1 MKFEIKPINIKER
14 TITVTA
20 EVNEYSDDFKEQVKD
35 FMEDTPTFKESEAIK
50 LFNHL
55 YENSPVDL
63 VGFNHLGE
71 YGERQNTTFSFETDE
86 IITETLTPIVAQ
98 GIGKNYNNEVLK
110 QLNTRLKIATIDPTE
125 YNVILDKEQK
135 YDVFVSLYNVIL
147 DKEQKYDVFVSFKS
161 TGYAHKVYKVFH
173 RTSLEWTNGMLA
185 LLCDYNLCFG
195 FRTGSSIDLGAEYRC
210 TEITIQT
217 D

>member
-20 EVNEYSDDFKEQVKD
+20 EVKEYSDDFKEQVKD

-98 GIGKNYNNEVLK
+98 GIGENYNNEVLK

-135 YDVFVSLYNVIL
+135 YDVFVS
-147 DKEQKYDVFVSFKS
+147 FKS

-173 RTSLEWTNGMLA
+173 RKSLELTNGMLA

>member
-71 YGERQNTTFSFETDE
+71 YGERPNTTFSFETGE

-98 GIGKNYNNEVLK
+98 GIGKNYNNEILK

-135 YDVFVSLYNVIL
+135 YDVFVS
-147 DKEQKYDVFVSFKS
+147 FKS

-173 RTSLEWTNGMLA
+173 RKSLELTNGMLA

>member
-98 GIGKNYNNEVLK
+98 GIGENYNNEVLK

-125 YNVILDKEQK
+125 YNVILDKKQK
-135 YDVFVSLYNVIL
+135 YDVFVSL
-147 DKEQKYDVFVSFKS
+147 KS

-173 RTSLEWTNGMLA
+173 RKSLELTNGMLA

>member
-20 EVNEYSDDFKEQVKD
+20 GVNEYSDDFKEQVKD

-98 GIGKNYNNEVLK
+98 GIGENYNNEVLK

-135 YDVFVSLYNVIL
+135 YDVFVS
-147 DKEQKYDVFVSFKS
+147 FKS

-173 RTSLEWTNGMLA
+173 RKSLELTNGMLA

>member
-14 TITVTA
+14 TITVRV

-71 YGERQNTTFSFETDE
+71 YGERQNTTFSFETAFN
-86 IITETLTPIVAQ
+86 LTSIS
-98 GIGKNYNNEVLK
+98 
-110 QLNTRLKIATIDPTE
+110 
-125 YNVILDKEQK
+125 
-135 YDVFVSLYNVIL
+135 SLYSSSTWLNISIL
-147 DKEQKYDVFVSFKS
+147 
-161 TGYAHKVYKVFH
+161 
-173 RTSLEWTNGMLA
+173 
-185 LLCDYNLCFG
+185 
-195 FRTGSSIDLGAEYRC
+195 SSVVKL
-210 TEITIQT
+210 TVK
-217 D
+217 

>member
-86 IITETLTPIVAQ
+86 IITETLTSTVAQ
-98 GIGKNYNNEVLK
+98 GIGENYNNEVLK

-135 YDVFVSLYNVIL
+135 YDVFVS
-147 DKEQKYDVFVSFKS
+147 FKS

-173 RTSLEWTNGMLA
+173 RKSLELTNGMLA

>member
-98 GIGKNYNNEVLK
+98 GIGENYNNEVLK

-125 YNVILDKEQK
+125 YNVILDKKQK
-135 YDVFVSLYNVIL
+135 YDVFVSL
-147 DKEQKYDVFVSFKS
+147 KS

-173 RTSLEWTNGMLA
+173 RKSLELTHGMLA

>member
-135 YDVFVSLYNVIL
+135 YDVFVS
-147 DKEQKYDVFVSFKS
+147 FKS

-173 RTSLEWTNGMLA
+173 RKSLELTNGMLA

>member
-98 GIGKNYNNEVLK
+98 GIGENYNNEVLK

-135 YDVFVSLYNVIL
+135 YDVFVS
-147 DKEQKYDVFVSFKS
+147 FKS

-173 RTSLEWTNGMLA
+173 RKSLELTNGMLA

>member
-50 LFNHL
+50 LFNYL

-71 YGERQNTTFSFETDE
+71 YGERPNTTFSFETGE

-98 GIGKNYNNEVLK
+98 GIGKNYNNEILK

-135 YDVFVSLYNVIL
+135 YDVFVS
-147 DKEQKYDVFVSFKS
+147 FKS

-173 RTSLEWTNGMLA
+173 RKSLELTNGMLA

-195 FRTGSSIDLGAEYRC
+195 FMTGSSIDLGAEYRC

>member
-71 YGERQNTTFSFETDE
+71 YGERPNTTFSFETDE

-98 GIGKNYNNEVLK
+98 GIGENYNNEVLK

-135 YDVFVSLYNVIL
+135 YDVFVSF
-147 DKEQKYDVFVSFKS
+147 ES

-173 RTSLEWTNGMLA
+173 RKSLELTNGMLA

>member
-98 GIGKNYNNEVLK
+98 GIGENYNNEVLK

-135 YDVFVSLYNVIL
+135 YDVFVSL
-147 DKEQKYDVFVSFKS
+147 KS

-173 RTSLEWTNGMLA
+173 RKSLELTNGMLA